1 MTGFR
6 GTFRRVVIVRT
17 FRPLAGWVRFSAH
30 FCRIAILKNDRP
42 AIGLPGATSEAV
54 GGHAR
59 LGFHPTP
66 VPFGDLMNGSPKDLE
81 DLGNP
86 ELLAATHA
94 LVRRGCAVEADLL
107 RHLGEVDA
115 RRLYLEEACSSMFV
129 YCVRVLHFSE
139 AAAYKRIRAARA
151 ARKSPEL
158 LAALRNGDLH
168 VTAVSLLAAQLT
180 NENCGELL
188 RAVRHKT
195 AEEIKRLLADR
206 QPKPDLADCVR
217 RVPAR
222 APGASCARGGNAAP
236 APLSERA
243 EIPVLNANEMTE
255 ANGVGEAASE
265 ANETTEGHGADKAGL
280 GTVPALALN
289 QAAQASG
296 LGLPQPVAPAK
307 TAPLGGERYRV
318 SFTASGEL
326 HGQLQELRALMRHQI
341 PDGDLASI
349 LGQAVALLLAQVRAR
364 KFAAVSKPKTAAP
377 ANSPAREKSSGQI
390 PAAIRRAVAKRDG
403 GCCSYVSAGGLRC
416 GAREYLEFHHL
427 EPWAR
432 SPVHSV
438 EGIAL
443 RCRAHN
449 QYAACLDFGEEQMER
464 FRRRPESRPDAP

>member
-1 MTGFR
+1 
-6 GTFRRVVIVRT
+6 
-17 FRPLAGWVRFSAH
+17 
-30 FCRIAILKNDRP
+30 
-42 AIGLPGATSEAV
+42 
-54 GGHAR
+54 
-59 LGFHPTP
+59 
-66 VPFGDLMNGSPKDLE
+66 MNGSLE

-151 ARKSPEL
+151 ARKAPGL
-158 LAALRNGDLH
+158 LAALRSGDLH

-180 NENCGELL
+180 DENCGELL
-188 RAVRHKT
+188 RAARHKT

-222 APGASCARGGNAAP
+222 APGARGGNAAP
-236 APLSERA
+236 ALFSERA
-243 EIPVLNANEMTE
+243 EIAVLNANEMTE
-255 ANGVGEAASE
+255 TNGAGE
-265 ANETTEGHGADKAGL
+265 ANETNEVHGADKAGL
-280 GTVPALALN
+280 GTVPALASN
-289 QAAQASG
+289 QAAQASS
-296 LGLPQPVAPAK
+296 LGLPQPVAPA
-307 TAPLGGERYRV
+307 TSAPLGGERYRV

-341 PDGDLASI
+341 PDGDLARI
-349 LGQAVALLLAQVRAR
+349 LGQAVALLLAQVRKR
-364 KFAAVSKPKTAAP
+364 KFAEVSRPKTAFP
-377 ANSPAREKSSGQI
+377 ANSPAREKSSRQI

-403 GCCSYVSAGGLRC
+403 GCCSYVSARGLRC
-416 GAREYLEFHHL
+416 GAREFLEFHHL

-432 SPVHSV
+432 SPGHSV

-449 QYAACLDFGEEQMER
+449 QFAACLDFGEEQMER
-464 FRRRPESRPDAP
+464 FRRRPESLLDAP